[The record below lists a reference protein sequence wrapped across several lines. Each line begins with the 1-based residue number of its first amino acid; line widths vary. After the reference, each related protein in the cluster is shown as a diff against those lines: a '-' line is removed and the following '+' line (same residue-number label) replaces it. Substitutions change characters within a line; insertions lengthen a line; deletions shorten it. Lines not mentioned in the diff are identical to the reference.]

1 MGKGA
6 PRMRQTE
13 IDQDTRRRQGRTSK
27 VQKASRLRTL
37 DGVIMLD
44 PSGRPAAG
52 SFPGNVWIVMGTD
65 EDSIEDFFGSC
76 DDVLTAAMGGT
87 DAGVGGSYCVSFD
100 SEAQDIV
107 MNGGGSYPVY
117 VSGLLRAN
125 RGGLE

>member
-1 MGKGA
+1 
-6 PRMRQTE
+6 MRQTE
-13 IDQDTRRRQGRTSK
+13 TDQDTRRRQGRTSK

-87 DAGVGGSYCVSFD
+87 DAGVGGSYCVGFD

>member
-1 MGKGA
+1 
-6 PRMRQTE
+6 
-13 IDQDTRRRQGRTSK
+13 
-27 VQKASRLRTL
+27 
-37 DGVIMLD
+37 MLD

-52 SFPGNVWIVMGTD
+52 SFPGNVWVVMGTD

-76 DDVLTAAMGGT
+76 DDVLTAAMGDLET
-87 DAGVGGSYCVSFD
+87 EAGGNYCVGFD
-100 SEAQDIV
+100 SDEQNMV

>member
-1 MGKGA
+1 MRQIETDQYARRRQERGA
-6 PRMRQTE
+6 PRV
-13 IDQDTRRRQGRTSK
+13 RREGP
-27 VQKASRLRTL
+27 LRTL

-52 SFPGNVWIVMGTD
+52 SFPGNVWVVMGTD

-76 DDVLTAAMGGT
+76 DDVLTAAMGDI
-87 DAGVGGSYCVSFD
+87 DADEGGSYCVGFD
-100 SEAQDIV
+100 SDEQDMV

>member
-1 MGKGA
+1 MKQLETDPNTPLRQVRGA
-6 PRMRQTE
+6 R
-13 IDQDTRRRQGRTSK
+13 
-27 VQKASRLRTL
+27 KARGSGRLRTI

-76 DDVLTAAMGGT
+76 DDVLTAAMGDMDTGER
-87 DAGVGGSYCVSFD
+87 GSYCVGFD
-100 SEAQDIV
+100 PNEQDMI